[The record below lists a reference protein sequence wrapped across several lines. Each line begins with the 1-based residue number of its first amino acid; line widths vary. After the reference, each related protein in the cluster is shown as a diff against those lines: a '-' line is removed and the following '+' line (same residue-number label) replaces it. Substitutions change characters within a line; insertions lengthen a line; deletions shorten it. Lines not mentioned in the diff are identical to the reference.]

1 MSQIIIRQCVR
12 KACSF
17 RFPASEDLQGA
28 EICPKCGTNTTI
40 VANYPQ
46 FNTKT
51 NNGDSPTVHIE
62 AFLDNI
68 RSVFNVG
75 SIFRSADGCGVKR
88 IHLGGI
94 TPSPSHPRM
103 AKTSLGADDHVHWE
117 QHWDGVDAIKQLKIS
132 NYRII
137 GLEYTDTSSSIF
149 ENQFTGTTPY
159 VLVVG
164 NENYGI
170 DPGILSFCDQVVHIP
185 MAGIK
190 ESLNVAIAFSIA
202 AYWMAFG
209 VR

>member
-17 RFPASEDLQGA
+17 RFPVSEDFQGA

-40 VANYPQ
+40 VAKYPQ
-46 FNTKT
+46 FNSKL
-51 NNGDSPTVHIE
+51 NNSDSTGLHIE
-62 AFLDNI
+62 AFLDNL

-75 SIFRSADGCGVKR
+75 SIFRSADGCGVKC

-103 AKTSLGADDHVHWE
+103 AKTALGADDHIHWE
-117 QHWDGVDAIKQLKIS
+117 QHWDGLEAVKQMK
-132 NYRII
+132 NRNFHII
-137 GLEYTDTSSSIF
+137 GLEYTEASTSIF
-149 ENQFTGTTPY
+149 EKQFSGTNPY
-159 VLVVG
+159 MLVVG

-170 DPGILSFCDQVVHIP
+170 DPGILAECDLVVHIP
-185 MAGIK
+185 MTGIK

-209 VR
+209 VK